1 MCMSFEE
8 FEKLLLENNKLAGV
22 NTDKLSEP
30 VKTTDTPTVTDTCK
44 TENVARALVSSS
56 TEKGDTKIILVWVV
70 VGIMAAIMLFFVMKL

>member
-1 MCMSFEE
+1 MSFEE

-30 VKTTDTPTVTDTCK
+30 VKTTATPTVTDTCK
-44 TENVARALVSSS
+44 TENVARVLVSSS

-70 VGIMAAIMLFFVMKL
+70 VGIMAAIMLFFVMKM